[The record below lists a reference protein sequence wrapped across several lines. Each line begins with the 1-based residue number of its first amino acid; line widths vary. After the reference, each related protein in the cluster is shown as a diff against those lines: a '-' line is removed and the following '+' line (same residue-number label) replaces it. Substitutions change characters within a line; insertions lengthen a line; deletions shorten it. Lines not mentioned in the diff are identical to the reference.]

1 MRIHNQAFCYGAA
14 GPAAKRLCLSRRQGI
29 DFRTVLGYIAGD
41 VLPPEA
47 DRVEDRSQ
55 VNADDRRL
63 IDETLA
69 GDSEAFGLLVLRHQ
83 DRLYNA
89 VLRVVM
95 NPEDAAD
102 AVQEAFI
109 NAYQSLMSFKGDA
122 EFFTWLYRIAFNTA
136 MSRKRRKRPTQSL
149 EQHRARDPHFEPVDP
164 RTEPNPAL
172 ELERAE
178 EEQHLL
184 AALNRL
190 SPEHRTVLVLKDI
203 EGMKYEEIAEIVEVP
218 IGTVRSRIH
227 RARSEMKQL
236 LEPILGTDFTVTAS

>member
-1 MRIHNQAFCYGAA
+1 MSFSQ
-14 GPAAKRLCLSRRQGI
+14 GPPSAVRCR
-29 DFRTVLGYIAGD
+29 
-41 VLPPEA
+41 
-47 DRVEDRSQ
+47 

-69 GDSEAFGLLVLRHQ
+69 GRSESFGQLVLHHQ

-89 VLRVVM
+89 VLRVVL
-95 NPEDAAD
+95 NPDDAAD

-109 NAYQSLMSFKGDA
+109 NAYQSLSSFKGDA

-149 EQHRARDPHFEPVDP
+149 EQHQARNPQFEPADP
-164 RTEPNPAL
+164 RTAPNPAG

-178 EEQHLL
+178 EEHYLL
-184 AALNRL
+184 AALARL
-190 SPEHRTVLVLKDI
+190 SVEHRTVLVLKDI
-203 EGMKYEEIAEIVEVP
+203 DGLKYEAIAEIVGVP

-236 LEPILGTDFTVTAS
+236 LEPILGTDSTVNAS

>member
-1 MRIHNQAFCYGAA
+1 M
-14 GPAAKRLCLSRRQGI
+14 
-29 DFRTVLGYIAGD
+29 
-41 VLPPEA
+41 
-47 DRVEDRSQ
+47 
-55 VNADDRRL
+55 NADDRRL

-69 GDSEAFGLLVLRHQ
+69 GDSDAFGQLVLRHQ

-89 VLRVVM
+89 VLRVVL

-109 NAYQSLMSFKGDA
+109 NAYQSLTSFKGDA

-149 EQHRARDPHFEPVDP
+149 EQQQIRDPHFEPTDP
-164 RTEPNPAL
+164 RVEPNPAGA
-172 ELERAE
+172 LERAE
-178 EEQHLL
+178 EGVHLL

-190 SPEHRTVLVLKDI
+190 SPEHRAVLVLKDI
-203 EGMKYEEIAEIVEVP
+203 DGMKYEEIAEIVGVP

-227 RARSEMKQL
+227 RARSEMRLL
-236 LEPILGTDFTVTAS
+236 LEPILGTDSTVAAS